1 MVLSPQLSPAFEE
14 AGALGGDE
22 LVDGAEGAGEGGLG
36 GALRLAEAAEQA
48 EADKNRPR
56 LDDSTDAVGGDARAG
71 RERMREQRG
80 DDEVAGQREEIPR
93 HGEDALAGADQQ
105 IPMARCLAGLQGGSG
120 LAKPVWYVK
129 QSASFSVRR
138 VGMARSL
145 RRWAFLCSGY
155 VYSEKIRKSRGVTL
169 ADSRPSSITD
179 LGSVSLGCMGIA
191 PLFLVWLEVVVRL
204 EGQHENIVILVKCSG
219 VCQQLYLR
227 ADDGNLEAI
236 AAYGFVADRIDSA
249 SQNGIGA
256 NTCQLQVITVA
267 VYCILSLT
275 SLRGAS

>member
-1 MVLSPQLSPAFEE
+1 
-14 AGALGGDE
+14 
-22 LVDGAEGAGEGGLG
+22 
-36 GALRLAEAAEQA
+36 
-48 EADKNRPR
+48 
-56 LDDSTDAVGGDARAG
+56 
-71 RERMREQRG
+71 
-80 DDEVAGQREEIPR
+80 
-93 HGEDALAGADQQ
+93 
-105 IPMARCLAGLQGGSG
+105 
-120 LAKPVWYVK
+120 
-129 QSASFSVRR
+129 
-138 VGMARSL
+138 
-145 RRWAFLCSGY
+145 
-155 VYSEKIRKSRGVTL
+155 
-169 ADSRPSSITD
+169 
-179 LGSVSLGCMGIA
+179 MGIA

-256 NTCQLQVITVA
+256 NTCQLQVITVV